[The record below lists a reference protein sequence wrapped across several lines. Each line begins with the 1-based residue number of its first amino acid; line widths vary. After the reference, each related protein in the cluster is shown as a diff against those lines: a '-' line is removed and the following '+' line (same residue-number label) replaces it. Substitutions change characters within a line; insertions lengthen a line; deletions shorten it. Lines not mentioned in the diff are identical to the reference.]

1 MKIVSLFLCS
11 LVSVVAFGQAQPV
24 VQKVGY
30 ADTDYILMQLP
41 DAKKIETE
49 LQAHGSQL
57 EATLKGKIQDYEKK
71 LADYQ
76 RGAATMID
84 AIRQDKEAELTQL
97 QQGIEKFRSD
107 AEASF
112 AKKNQDLMKP
122 VVDKIGKAIEAV
134 AKEQG
139 YSFILSLQ
147 APGGNDILLHSDEK
161 YDISDD
167 VLKKL
172 GVTPNAQAQK
182 PAVNN

>member
-1 MKIVSLFLCS
+1 MKIAS
-11 LVSVVAFGQAQPV
+11 LVICLVASVSAFAQTTPV
-24 VQKVGY
+24 VQKLGY

-41 DAKKIETE
+41 DSKKIETD

-57 EATLKGKIQDYEKK
+57 EATLKSKVADYENK
-71 LADYQ
+71 LKAYQ
-76 RGAATMID
+76 QGAATMID

-97 QQGIEKFRSD
+97 QQGIEKFRQD
-107 AEASF
+107 AETSF
-112 AKKNQDLMKP
+112 ARKNQDLMKP

-139 YSFILSLQ
+139 YTFIISMQ

-161 YDISDD
+161 FDISND

-172 GVTPNAQAQK
+172 GVTAPAAAK
-182 PAVNN
+182 PPGQ